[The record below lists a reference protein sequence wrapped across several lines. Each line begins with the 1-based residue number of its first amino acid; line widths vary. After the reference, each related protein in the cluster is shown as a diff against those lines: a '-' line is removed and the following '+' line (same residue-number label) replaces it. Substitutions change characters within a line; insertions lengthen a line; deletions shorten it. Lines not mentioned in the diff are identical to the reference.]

1 MSVWGFDLSGTPQA
15 GVHYPKN
22 ELQFSRW
29 FNSEEDARD
38 YLEAV
43 RFRDGVYCPRCGA
56 KNVQRRGETE
66 RRPADWWCPDCRHR
80 VSLTTATSMQRTHI
94 PLEVWLRVAWDLT
107 SQKGG
112 AASLTMSRAFD
123 VSYKHTLYLTQK
135 IRGAMAHSPDK
146 LSGTVEIDE
155 TFVGGYEEGG
165 QGAQR
170 ESSNKATVLV
180 AAERVP
186 YVVKKDST
194 KPKRRRPTNKAT
206 HQAEP
211 DENTLITLV
220 KPGRIRLERV
230 HTNSVICLE
239 RFIEANVE
247 PGSTIYTDGLAAYG
261 TVMRRFAERGI
272 TYEHIALSEKGLK
285 KKGHELLPVVHLI
298 ASLVKRWVLQTH
310 QAGIQEHQL
319 QGYLDEWVFR
329 FNRRNATSRGLV
341 FWRLV
346 CALVEAEHL
355 PRAVI
360 TSRKDALKAAD
371 VETAKKVEEV
381 RLAER
386 RRLSR
391 QTTAAHYQR
400 SKAARASPPIPIS
413 EGEAAEAIEG
423 FA

>member
-1 MSVWGFDLSGTPQA
+1 M
-15 GVHYPKN
+15 
-22 ELQFSRW
+22 E
-29 FNSEEDARD
+29 
-38 YLEAV
+38 
-43 RFRDGVYCPRCGA
+43 
-56 KNVQRRGETE
+56 
-66 RRPADWWCPDCRHR
+66 
-80 VSLTTATSMQRTHI
+80 RTHVS
-94 PLEVWLRVAWDLT
+94 LEVWLRVAWDLT
-107 SQKGG
+107 TQKGG
-112 AASLTMSRAFD
+112 AASLTMSRALD

-165 QGAQR
+165 QGPQR
-170 ESSNKATVLV
+170 ASSNKATVLV

-186 YVVKKDST
+186 YMVRTDST
-194 KPKRRRPTNKAT
+194 KPKKRRPTNKAT

-211 DENTLITLV
+211 DENTLLALV

-239 RFIEANVE
+239 RFIAANVE
-247 PGSTIYTDGLAAYG
+247 PGSTLYTDGLAAYG
-261 TVMRRFAERGI
+261 AVMRRLAARGI
-272 TYEHIALSEKGLK
+272 TYEHIPLSEKGLK

-319 QGYLDEWVFR
+319 QGYLDEYVFR
-329 FNRRNATSRGLV
+329 FNRRNATSRGFV

-346 CALVEAEHL
+346 CGLVEAEHL
-355 PRAVI
+355 PRASI
-360 TSRKDALKAAD
+360 TSRKNALKEAD
-371 VETAKKVEEV
+371 IETAKKVEEI

-386 RRLSR
+386 RRISR

-400 SKAARASPPIPIS
+400 TKAAKASPPVPIS
-413 EGEAAEAIEG
+413 EPGGAEAIE
-423 FA
+423 ALRS